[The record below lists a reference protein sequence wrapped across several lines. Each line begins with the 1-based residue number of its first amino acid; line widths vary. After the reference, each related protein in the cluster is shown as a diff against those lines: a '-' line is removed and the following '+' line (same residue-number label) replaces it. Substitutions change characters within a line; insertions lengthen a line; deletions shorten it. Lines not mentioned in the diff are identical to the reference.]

1 MYPSFEG
8 FKELKKRFNR
18 ITVYKETDGDMDT
31 PVSILLRLLGT
42 GSAIL
47 LESAKEN
54 KIYSRFSFLAFD
66 IRERLVLRGDD
77 LYGNG
82 GSIGDISHLQ
92 DILSKN
98 SAPPSDLFG
107 DFTGGYIGYFN
118 FEFVERCGILRTP
131 LLKRNAVAGVL
142 YLVERFCVYDNYTNR
157 LYIAISKG
165 INRRVPAEEEYD
177 SIRRELDDAE
187 RWMKCLPAADVPVP
201 GDPVVVRRIPR
212 DGFMSKVKRIKEMI
226 GDGEAIQ
233 IVLSDFMEID
243 NIDPFAFYRT
253 LRKINPSP
261 YMYFIKDGDSSIV
274 GSSPEVHIKIK
285 NRVATLRPIAGTMPR
300 NGSAGIEDIITAL
313 KNDEKEKA
321 EHLMLVDLARND
333 LGRICKTGSVEVESF
348 MEPEI
353 YSHVIHLVSQ
363 VRGQLND
370 GMYVIDAVG
379 KTFPAGTVSGAP
391 KTRAI
396 EIIDELEEEMR
407 GPYAGCMGY
416 ISFNGNVDMAIT
428 IRTAVFMGQ
437 KARLRA
443 GAGIVYDS
451 VPEREYEEVMNKL
464 KALIRSGG
472 IDDSI
477 DR

>member
-1 MYPSFEG
+1 MYPSFER
-8 FKELKKRFNR
+8 FKELKKEFNR
-18 ITVYKETDGDMDT
+18 ITLYKETDGDMDT
-31 PVSILLRLLGT
+31 PVSILLRLLSSGN
-42 GSAIL
+42 AIL

-54 KIYSRFSFLAFD
+54 KVYSRFSFLAFD
-66 IRERLVLRGDD
+66 LKERLVLRGDGF
-77 LYGNG
+77 YGNG
-82 GSIGDISHLQ
+82 GPIGDISHLQ

-131 LLKRNAVAGVL
+131 LLKRNDVAGVL

-165 INRRVPAEEEYD
+165 INRSVPAEEEYD

-233 IVLSDFMEID
+233 VVLSDFMEID
-243 NIDPFAFYRT
+243 NINPFAFYRT

-261 YMYFIKDGDSSIV
+261 YMYFIKDGDSFIV
-274 GSSPEVHIKIK
+274 GSSPEVHIKIR

-300 NGSAGIEDIITAL
+300 EGSAGIEDIIAAL

-363 VRGQLND
+363 VKGQLND
-370 GMYVIDAVG
+370 GTDVIDVMG
-379 KTFPAGTVSGAP
+379 QTFPAGTVSGAP

-407 GPYAGCMGY
+407 GPYAGCTGY
-416 ISFNGNVDMAIT
+416 IGFNGNVDMAIT
-428 IRTAVFMGQ
+428 IRTAVFKGR